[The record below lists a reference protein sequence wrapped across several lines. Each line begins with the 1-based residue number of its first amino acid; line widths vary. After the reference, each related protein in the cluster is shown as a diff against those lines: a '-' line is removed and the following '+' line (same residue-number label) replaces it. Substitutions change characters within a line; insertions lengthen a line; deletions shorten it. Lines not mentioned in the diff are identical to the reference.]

1 MKHCVIKVSPL
12 ELCIAAARCDGKTFQ
27 RFIELPENTPA
38 ATVLQHCH
46 PDLLVEYVN
55 NTERTDIT
63 IAMRELDDFT
73 TDHIVW
79 GDTEYSDNFKARG
92 DLYTLGL
99 IKPVGEIDK
108 AGANPLPVA
117 VSLLGYVLETLGVES
132 TPVRVSVWQHSRGTL
147 PTLPGYE
154 FYHAEPLV
162 NADIIVSDTGEV
174 SFCRNF
180 NAITDTGEVSFRR
193 NFNAIEQMAI
203 AGAFKRQVAP
213 AAYYDILRQ
222 RNPSAKI
229 VTYGSDDPAAYDYLM
244 DRSDEHLIFVPAETN
259 NEVVTLYVKSI
270 RPLTYLDWGL
280 ENPDVERRLNRGSI
294 RIYVEPD
301 FALTIPTLPERYF
314 ITKDKLSADVILSN
328 DLTNLEPELYALI
341 CD

>member
-27 RFIELPENTPA
+27 RFIHLAENTPA
-38 ATVLQHCH
+38 TTVLQHCH

-55 NTERTDIT
+55 STDRTDIT

-73 TDHIVW
+73 ADHIIW

-99 IKPVGEIDK
+99 IKPVGGIDK
-108 AGANPLPVA
+108 AWTNPLPVA
-117 VSLLGYVLETLGVES
+117 VSLLEYVLQALGVKP
-132 TPVRVSVWQHSRGTL
+132 TPVRVSVLQHSPGTL

-154 FYHAEPLV
+154 FYRTEPWGFTDITV
-162 NADIIVSDTGEV
+162 NDTGEV
-174 SFCRNF
+174 TFCRDF
-180 NAITDTGEVSFRR
+180 NV
-193 NFNAIEQMAI
+193 IEQMAI
-203 AGAFKRQVAP
+203 AGAFKRQVEQFDMSEDGKKASLRLS
-213 AAYYDILRQ
+213 YYDILRQ

-229 VTYGSDDPAAYDYLM
+229 VTYDNNDLGVYDYLM
-244 DRSDEHLIFVPAETN
+244 DRSDEQLIFVPVTPG
-259 NEVVTLYVKSI
+259 VVPKIIVTSVKPLVWKTVWGDPSLYPEI
-270 RPLTYLDWGL
+270 
-280 ENPDVERRLNRGSI
+280 ERRLNRGSI

-301 FALTIPTLPERYF
+301 FAIAIPTLPERYGF
-314 ITKDKLSADVILSN
+314 TKDKLSADVILNN
-328 DLTNLEPELYALI
+328 DLTNLEPDLYALI

>member
-12 ELCIAAARCDGKTFQ
+12 ELCVAAVRCDGKTFQ
-27 RFIELPENTPA
+27 RFIHLPENTSA
-38 ATVLQHCH
+38 ASVLQHCH

-55 NTERTDIT
+55 HTERTDLT

-73 TDHIVW
+73 SGHIVW
-79 GDTEYSDNFKARG
+79 GDTEYCDDFAGRG

-117 VSLLGYVLETLGVES
+117 VSLLGYVLQTLGVKP
-132 TPVRVSVWQHSRGTL
+132 TPVRVSVSASSWCGDSL

-154 FYHAEPLV
+154 FYWSVHEHGDIFVSSVGLV
-162 NADIIVSDTGEV
+162 A
-174 SFCRNF
+174 
-180 NAITDTGEVSFRR
+180 FRR
-193 NFNAIEQMAI
+193 DFNEIEKMAI
-203 AGAFKRQVAP
+203 AGVFKRQVP

-222 RNPSAKI
+222 RNPSARI
-229 VTYGSDDPAAYDYLM
+229 VTYRSDDPAAYDYLM
-244 DRSDEHLIFVPAETN
+244 DRSDEQLIFVPAETD
-259 NEVVTLYVKSI
+259 NEVVSLYVKSI
-270 RPLTYLDWGL
+270 RPLTYCDWGVKDP
-280 ENPDVERRLNRGSI
+280 EICRRLNRGSI

>member
-27 RFIELPENTPA
+27 RFIELPENTLA
-38 ATVLQHCH
+38 ADVLQHCH

-55 NTERTDIT
+55 STERTDLT

-73 TDHIVW
+73 SGHIVW
-79 GDTEYSDNFKARG
+79 GDTEYPGEFKARG

-117 VSLLGYVLETLGVES
+117 VSLLGYVLETLGVKP
-132 TPVRVSVWQHSRGTL
+132 TPVRVSVLQHNRGTL

-154 FYHAEPLV
+154 FYHVEPWV
-162 NADIIVSDTGEV
+162 FTDIIVSNTGEV
-174 SFCRNF
+174 SFC
-180 NAITDTGEVSFRR
+180 R

-229 VTYGSDDPAAYDYLM
+229 VTYDSKDPGVYDYLM
-244 DRSDEHLIFVPAETN
+244 DRSDEQLIFVPVTPGLGPQIFVISVKPLNWRLVWSTDSNLSAE
-259 NEVVTLYVKSI
+259 I
-270 RPLTYLDWGL
+270 
-280 ENPDVERRLNRGSI
+280 ERRLNRASI

>member
-55 NTERTDIT
+55 STERTDIT

-73 TDHIVW
+73 TDHVVW

-99 IKPVGEIDK
+99 IKPVGGIDK

-117 VSLLGYVLETLGVES
+117 VSLLGYVLDTLGVKP
-132 TPVRVSVWQHSRGTL
+132 TPVRVSVLQHNGGTL

-154 FYHAEPLV
+154 FYRAEPYV
-162 NADIIVSDTGEV
+162 FADIIVSDTGEV
-174 SFCRNF
+174 SFFRNF
-180 NAITDTGEVSFRR
+180 N
-193 NFNAIEQMAI
+193 NIEQMAI

-213 AAYYDILRQ
+213 TAYYDILKQ
-222 RNPSAKI
+222 RNPSAKW
-229 VTYGSDDPAAYDYLM
+229 VTYDSNDPGVYDYLM
-244 DRSDEHLIFVPAETN
+244 DRSDEQLIFVP
-259 NEVVTLYVKSI
+259 VKKPGLVPQIIVTSVK
-270 RPLTYLDWGL
+270 PLVWKTVWSTDSNLSV
-280 ENPDVERRLNRGSI
+280 EIERRLNRASI

-301 FALTIPTLPERYF
+301 FALTIPTLPERYVF
-314 ITKDKLSADVILSN
+314 TKDKLSADVILSN